1 MGIAKVAVHPAFTQL
16 YLFIHLIGI
25 QNHQQRRFTMKY
37 AFVVLL
43 AFTSLATPL
52 QAQNDANA
60 IERYFAQYLED
71 ERFSVVYISP
81 KLFQMI
87 DRIGAEQLELDE
99 QAAAT
104 FREVARDLR
113 GLRIL
118 STDVTPQQF
127 YQEAKQR
134 INTKEY
140 EPLMTVRD
148 RGGDNVEFLVR
159 ENGQGIIEELLLLA
173 GGADEFTLLSF
184 VGRIDLDKVARLA
197 REMEDKD

>member
-1 MGIAKVAVHPAFTQL
+1 
-16 YLFIHLIGI
+16 
-25 QNHQQRRFTMKY
+25 MKY
-37 AFVVLL
+37 LLAVLL
-43 AFTSLATPL
+43 ACTTFAAGLA
-52 QAQNDANA
+52 AQSDANA

-87 DRIGAEQLELDE
+87 DRIGAEQLQLDD
-99 QAAAT
+99 QAATT

-118 STDVTPQQF
+118 STDVNPQQF

-159 ENGQGIIEELLLLA
+159 ENSQGIIEELLLLA

-197 REMEDKD
+197 REMEDKE